1 MHPSCLVWIACAQW
15 RVHGG
20 AALVIEELFA
30 MQHGINVN
38 GSRLLIHR
46 HLPFVPCWDIGRT
59 AWGGHRRITGADE
72 QRDFAS

>member
-1 MHPSCLVWIACAQW
+1 
-15 RVHGG
+15 
-20 AALVIEELFA
+20 

-38 GSRLLIHR
+38 GSKLLIHR

-72 QRDFAS
+72 QRDFRTQAPCVGSGLDFVSEFKRCFLKY

>member
-1 MHPSCLVWIACAQW
+1 
-15 RVHGG
+15 
-20 AALVIEELFA
+20 

-38 GSRLLIHR
+38 GSKLLIHR

-59 AWGGHRRITGADE
+59 AWGGHRHITGADE